1 MIDRE
6 IELKLE
12 GDAAA
17 LARLARLRSC
27 AGLTRTKA
35 SAKTLR
41 SVYFDTDDFALMAHG
56 FALRVRHAGR
66 RRIQT
71 LKTPRRNGGPLS
83 DRGEWEHVLA
93 TGKDRPDINHLP
105 PALRSQLVQLASTG
119 DIEPRFAS
127 VIRRSTSSLFTDDGG
142 EIELVIDQGAIEAG
156 DRALPVNEIE
166 LELKRG
172 TRADLYRVALQLAD
186 IAPLRIAIRSKS
198 ERGRALVCGEKA
210 VAARAPALHITRGAT
225 LEDAYAIVLN
235 HCLAHLLAN
244 QAAALDA
251 GAPEALH
258 QMRVALRRLRSA
270 LLVFG
275 RVIEGEAEEDFM
287 REAKWLT
294 RAIGRARDY
303 DVFVSGTMATA
314 TSENVEDAK
323 PDKPMQALVRLAV
336 KRRDEAWAEAR
347 VVMAGPRATRFILR
361 LALYLETRDW
371 RTDAPP
377 ARPAALEKPVA
388 KFAADAL
395 DRRLKSVT
403 KLARDID
410 ALDIADRHELRKR
423 LKKLRY
429 TANFFTGLFAAEAT
443 KSYLRRLID
452 LQNVFGSLN
461 DLETAQA
468 IVNELSRHGRRFVAP
483 GALLLSH
490 HEAQA
495 ARDWHVALNMWS
507 AFRSEPLFWH

>member
-1 MIDRE
+1 MDRE

-12 GDAAA
+12 GDTAA
-17 LARLARLRSC
+17 LARLARLRTRT
-27 AGLTRTKA
+27 GLTRTKA

-66 RRIQT
+66 SRIQT

-93 TGKDRPDINHLP
+93 TGKDKPDINHLP
-105 PALRSQLVQLASTG
+105 PALRSQLVRLAGTG
-119 DIEPRFAS
+119 DIAPRFAS
-127 VIRRSTSSLFTDDGG
+127 VIRRSTSSLYTDDGG

-156 DRALPVNEIE
+156 DSALPVNEIE

-186 IAPLRIAIRSKS
+186 IAPLHIGIRSKS
-198 ERGRALVCGEKA
+198 ERGRALARGEKA
-210 VAARAPALHITRGAT
+210 LAARAPALHVTRGAT
-225 LEDAYAIVLN
+225 VEDAYAIVLN
-235 HCLAHLLAN
+235 HCLAHLLSN
-244 QAAALDA
+244 QAAALDG

-275 RVIEGEAEEDFM
+275 RVIEGDAEDDFM

-294 RAIGRARDY
+294 RAIGQARDY
-303 DVFVSGTMATA
+303 DVFVASTLATMAGDGA
-314 TSENVEDAK
+314 TNAK
-323 PDKPMQALVRLAV
+323 PDKPMQALARLAT
-336 KRRDEAWAEAR
+336 KRRDEAWADAR
-347 VVMAGPRATRFILR
+347 AAMAGPRTTRFILR
-361 LALYLETRDW
+361 LALYLEIRGW
-371 RTDAPP
+371 RTHASSSRLE
-377 ARPAALEKPVA
+377 AMEKPVT

-410 ALDIADRHELRKR
+410 TLDVSDRHELRKR

-429 TANFFTGLFAAEAT
+429 TASFFTGLYAADRT
-443 KSYLRRLID
+443 KSYLRRLVD

-461 DLETAQA
+461 DLETAQG
-468 IVNELSRHGRRFVAP
+468 IVNELGGHGRRFVAP
-483 GALLLSH
+483 GTLLMGGY
-490 HEAQA
+490 EAQA
-495 ARDWHVALNMWS
+495 ARDWRNAIKMWS
-507 AFRSEPLFWH
+507 AFRTEPLFWR

>member
-1 MIDRE
+1 MDRE

-17 LARLARLRSC
+17 LARLARLRSR

-66 RRIQT
+66 ARIQT

-93 TGKDRPDINHLP
+93 SGKDRPDINHLP
-105 PALRSQLVQLASTG
+105 PALRSQLVRLASNG
-119 DIEPRFAS
+119 DIAPRFVS
-127 VIRRSTSSLFTDDGG
+127 VIRRSTSSLYTDDGG

-198 ERGRALVCGEKA
+198 ERGRALARGEKA

-251 GAPEALH
+251 SAPEALH

-275 RVIEGEAEEDFM
+275 RIIEGDAEDDFM

-303 DVFVSGTMATA
+303 DVFVSGTLAA
-314 TSENVEDAK
+314 AGEGFEGGK
-323 PDKPMQALVRLAV
+323 PDQPMQALAKLAV

-347 VVMAGPRATRFILR
+347 AVMAGPRATRFILR
-361 LALYLETRDW
+361 LALYLETHDW
-371 RTDAPP
+371 RTKATP
-377 ARPAALEKPVA
+377 ARLAALEKPVA

-429 TANFFTGLFAAEAT
+429 AASFFTGLFAAEMT
-443 KSYLRRLID
+443 KSYLRRLTD

-468 IVNELSRHGRRFVAP
+468 IVNELGRHGRRFVAP
-483 GALLLSH
+483 GAWLLSR

-495 ARDWHVALNMWS
+495 ARDWHEALNMWS

>member
-1 MIDRE
+1 MDRE

-17 LARLARLRSC
+17 LARLARLRSR

-66 RRIQT
+66 TRIQT

-105 PALRSQLVQLASTG
+105 PALRSQLVRLAAAG
-119 DIEPRFAS
+119 DIEPRFES
-127 VIRRSTSSLFTDDGG
+127 VIRRSTSSLYTDDGG

-156 DRALPVNEIE
+156 DRALPVHEIE

-172 TRADLYRVALQLAD
+172 TRADLYRVALQLSD

-198 ERGRALVCGEKA
+198 ERGRALARGEN
-210 VAARAPALHITRGAT
+210 AASTRAPALHITPGAT

-251 GAPEALH
+251 SAPDALH

-275 RVIEGEAEEDFM
+275 RVIEGETEEDFM

-294 RAIGRARDY
+294 RAIGQARDY
-303 DVFVSGTMATA
+303 DVFVSGTMAA
-314 TSENVEDAK
+314 ASEGAEDEK
-323 PDKPMQALVRLAV
+323 LDRPMQALARFAA

-347 VVMAGPRATRFILR
+347 AVMAGPRATRFILR
-361 LALYLETRDW
+361 LALYLETRGW
-371 RTDAPP
+371 RTDATPS
-377 ARPAALEKPVA
+377 RLAALEKPVA

-410 ALDIADRHELRKR
+410 GLEVSDRHELRKR
-423 LKKLRY
+423 LKKFRY
-429 TANFFTGLFAAEAT
+429 TASFFTGLYAAEVT

-461 DLETAQA
+461 DLETART
-468 IVNELSRHGRRFVAP
+468 IVNELSGHGRRFVAP
-483 GALLLSH
+483 GALLLRRY
-490 HEAQA
+490 EAQA
-495 ARDWHVALNMWS
+495 VQDWHAALNMWS
-507 AFRSEPLFWH
+507 AFRSEPLFWR